1 MAMKRFPITNV
12 EGDLV
17 AQYRNPDEKFYASL
31 ELNQVAFPK
40 TGMVVSQTPL
50 GAVFTRQTPCENGM
64 WVVGDKAAGAIN
76 PPTAATSAPI
86 GIVYTTEK
94 EYDDYHMGLQR
105 FGHKVAGDYPRV
117 GLLGVGDTVTTNCLQ
132 YDDTVFQAVT
142 TGANQMTAE
151 EALLTELKKDLT
163 ANPLY
168 VAIKPVG
175 QNETVSAANAVPQ
188 IVKNPPQAGIYGKIV
203 KFYTIPN
210 GGLGVKYQI
219 IRI

>member
-1 MAMKRFPITNV
+1 MAMKRFPITNPV
-12 EGDLV
+12 GDMV
-17 AQYRNPDEKFYASL
+17 DKYRDPDEKLYASL

-50 GAVFTRQTPCENGM
+50 GEVFTKATPCENGM

-94 EYDDYHMGLQR
+94 EYDMMHYGLQR
-105 FGHKVAGDYPRV
+105 FGRKVAGDYPRV
-117 GLLGVGDTVTTNCLQ
+117 GLLGIGDTVTTNCLQ
-132 YDDTVFQAVT
+132 YNET
-142 TGANQMTAE
+142 TFPAASGKTAE
-151 EALLTELKKDLT
+151 QVLLDALKAIDTT
-163 ANPLY
+163 PLY
-168 VAIKPVG
+168 VAIHPVG
-175 QNETVSAANAVPQ
+175 QNETVSAVNAIPE
-188 IVKNPPQAGIYGKIV
+188 IVKNIPQSGIYGKIV

-219 IRI
+219 IRV

>member
-1 MAMKRFPITNV
+1 MGMNRFPITNV

-17 AQYRNPDEKFYASL
+17 AQYRDPDEKLYASL

-50 GAVFTRQTPCENGM
+50 GAAFTKANPCENGM
-64 WVVGDKAAGAIN
+64 WVVADKAAGAIN
-76 PPTAATSAPI
+76 PPAAATDAPI

-94 EYDDYHMGLQR
+94 EYDMMHYGLQR
-105 FGHKVAGDYPRV
+105 FGRKIAGDYPRV

-132 YDDTVFQAVT
+132 YDDTVFPAVT
-142 TGANQMTAE
+142 TGNNQMTSE

-188 IVKNPPQAGIYGKIV
+188 IVKTAPQSGIYGKIV

-210 GGLGVKYQI
+210 GGIGVKYQI